1 MKKEERKLRDNKGSI
16 TTIVTVTVIFFVTV
30 LSAAFTIMANVRQAQ
45 IKSEMTVKEMY
56 QNQLDQASEIV
67 DTLKNREL

>member
-1 MKKEERKLRDNKGSI
+1 MKKEERNLRDNKGSI